1 MKRSRFHL
9 IMASLIVGG
18 LFIPLAVT
26 LVHSL
31 STQWGATLLP
41 DGLTL
46 SWYGKLFSDPRFLA
60 ALVRSL
66 FVCGASLAL
75 CLLIT
80 VPTVFVAVYYF
91 PGFLKI
97 LEILAVLPF
106 AVPAVVVAVG
116 LMKIYSGGPLP
127 LAGTPW
133 ILLGA
138 YFSVALPFIYRGIKN
153 SLDTLNVREM
163 VDAAQLLGASVWEA
177 FALVVLPG
185 IKKGVVVSSLLT
197 FSFLFGE
204 FLFANLLVGGRFET
218 LQIYLMAM
226 RQKNGP
232 FNSALVVTIFAVVFL
247 ATGGAFY
254 LEKIMEKR
262 KVRHELCR
270 REKSVQKLRTGESL

>member
-1 MKRSRFHL
+1 MKQNRLHMV
-9 IMASLIVGG
+9 IVTLIVGG
-18 LFIPLAVT
+18 LFVPLFAP

-46 SWYGKLFSDPRFLA
+46 SWYGKLFTDPRFLA
-60 ALVRSL
+60 ALGRSL
-66 FVCGASLAL
+66 FICGSSLAL
-75 CLLIT
+75 CLAVV
-80 VPTVFVAVYYF
+80 VPTVFAAVYYF
-91 PGFLKI
+91 PGVVRFIEL
-97 LEILAVLPF
+97 LAVLPF
-106 AVPAVVVAVG
+106 AVPGVVIAVG
-116 LMKIYSGGPLP
+116 LMKIYSGGVIPI
-127 LAGTPW
+127 AGTPW

-138 YFSVALPFIYRGIKN
+138 YFGISLPFIYRGMKN
-153 SLDTLNVREM
+153 SLDTLDIREM

-177 FALVVLPG
+177 FGLIILSS

-218 LQIYLMAM
+218 LQIYLMAV

-254 LEKIMEKR
+254 LEKMMAKR
-262 KVRHELCR
+262 KVKHELR
-270 REKSVQKLRTGESL
+270 QRKQPVKELRTSDSL